1 MDGRARRGDPPMPLG
16 VSAAR
21 WPAGRPLPPAHLSAN
36 GIHCYMLTSAY
47 MGTSATSPS
56 SASVNA
62 LNAASELLR
71 ALASPVRLG
80 IVRELAAGGREV
92 HELVTALGV
101 SQPLVSQHLR
111 VLRTS
116 RLVIAHRHAR
126 SVEYS
131 LADDH
136 VAHIVLDALRHVEE
150 GPGRTPGTSA

>member
-1 MDGRARRGDPPMPLG
+1 
-16 VSAAR
+16 
-21 WPAGRPLPPAHLSAN
+21 
-36 GIHCYMLTSAY
+36 
-47 MGTSATSPS
+47 MGTNATSPS

-80 IVRELAAGGREV
+80 IVRELAGGGREV
-92 HELVTALGV
+92 HELVAILGV

-136 VAHIVLDALRHVEE
+136 IAHIVLDALRHVEE
-150 GPGRTPGTSA
+150 GPGRTPGTNA